1 MLKAYH
7 FIIHPYHSSGQID
20 RARALDQRFQFI
32 LTLEWWMGQ
41 EENSG
46 KRKADLGIRA
56 LSVG

>member
-1 MLKAYH
+1 
-7 FIIHPYHSSGQID
+7 
-20 RARALDQRFQFI
+20 
-32 LTLEWWMGQ
+32 LEWWMGQ